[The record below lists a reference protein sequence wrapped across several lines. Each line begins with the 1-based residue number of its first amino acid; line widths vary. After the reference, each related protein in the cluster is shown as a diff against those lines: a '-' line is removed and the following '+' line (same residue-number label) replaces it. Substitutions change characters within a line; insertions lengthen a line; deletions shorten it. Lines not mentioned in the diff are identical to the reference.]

1 MLEPTPPLFFYST
14 PQIVKLFGLKYIY
27 SPFVDIGLNFSS
39 LVLLTLSSF
48 LLLDQY
54 WKKTSWRP
62 SLPCLHLSAPFHL
75 HAHFFFFANSWPFGF
90 FPKFFALKS
99 MHKVLH
105 VVLYQKLCWGQGWI
119 MYKHYFLCLGSS
131 S

>member
-1 MLEPTPPLFFYST
+1 MLESPPLFFYSA

-27 SPFVDIGLNFSS
+27 SPFRDIGLNFSS
-39 LVLLTLSSF
+39 LLLLTLSSF
-48 LLLDQY
+48 LLLCVLERNILD
-54 WKKTSWRP
+54 T
-62 SLPCLHLSAPFHL
+62 LSALPASVISFSL
-75 HAHFFFFANSWPFGF
+75 AHTFFFVNSWPFGF

-119 MYKHYFLCLGSS
+119 TYKHYFLCLGSS